1 MENVLQIYDLCH
13 TYTSLSDDDIQ
24 HIVEKSHMLQT
35 IADIAQA
42 NVFIDCPQRDEATMI
57 VVAEA
62 VPTTINSLYK
72 TAVVGKI
79 IYEPYE
85 PAVFRAYRTGEP
97 TMAHRAITHEGQHV
111 KQNVIPIKNNFDQT
125 IGVLI
130 LEQDVTLQVKRENEL
145 AILSET
151 TEEFYRTFW
160 DFITKERSIPDIIDE
175 ALLFTNPDGSILYA
189 NNYAIGL
196 IEGYGQL
203 RKDNYIK
210 HTIQEALPFIT
221 ESDFTHDGFVQRE
234 VNYLDKTYILRSI
247 CLKRKDDDT
256 SRMLINLRDISD
268 LRYKERQLLVKS
280 AVIKE
285 IHHRVKNNLQTVAS
299 LIRLQMRRSVTEEA
313 KISYQE
319 SLNRIMSIATVH
331 EVLSYSGVENVRMDE
346 IINKISKLISYN
358 LPHQESNVQ
367 IKLETETIQ
376 LGSHQ
381 AVSLALILT
390 ELIQNCLKHAFIGRD
405 TGLISIRFYCMNGA
419 IHLLVEDD
427 GAGIQEVLKTDQLGL
442 KIVKNLT
449 QYDLAGTFTIEPN
462 SKQGTTAHVIFPF
475 KEVE

>member
-1 MENVLQIYDLCH
+1 MENMSQIYDLCH
-13 TYTSLSDDDIQ
+13 TYTSLSKEDIRL
-24 HIVEKSHMLQT
+24 IVDKSHMLQT
-35 IADIAQA
+35 IADLAQA
-42 NVFIDCPQRDEATMI
+42 NVFIDCPQRDGETMI

-62 VPTTINSLYK
+62 VPATIHSLYK
-72 TAVVGKI
+72 TAVVGKK

-85 PAVFRAYRTGEP
+85 PAVFRAYRTGKP

-111 KQNVIPIKNNFDQT
+111 KQNVIPIKNQSGKT
-125 IGVLI
+125 IGLLI

-160 DFITKERSIPDIIDE
+160 DFITKERIIPDILEE
-175 ALLFTNPDGSILYA
+175 ALVFLDQDGSILYA

-203 RKDNYIK
+203 KTDNYINYR
-210 HTIQEALPFIT
+210 IQEALPFVKD
-221 ESDFTHDGFVQRE
+221 SDYSHDGFVQRE
-234 VNYLDKTYILRSI
+234 VNYLEKIFILRSI
-247 CLKRKDDDT
+247 CLKRKNDDT
-256 SRMLINLRDISD
+256 SRILINLRDITD
-268 LRYKERQLLVKS
+268 LRYKERQLMVKS

-299 LIRLQMRRSVTEEA
+299 LLRLQMRRGASEEA
-313 KISYQE
+313 KLSYQE

-331 EVLSYSGVENVRMDE
+331 EVLSYSGIEKVHMDE

-358 LPHQESNVQ
+358 FPGQESDVQ
-367 IKLETETIQ
+367 IKLETEPIP
-376 LGSHQ
+376 LDSHQ

-390 ELIQNCLKHAFIGRD
+390 ELIQNCLKHAFTGREAGRI
-405 TGLISIRFYCMNGA
+405 TVRYYHMEGM

-427 GAGIQEVLKTDQLGL
+427 GVGIKEVPKTDQLGL
-442 KIVKNLT
+442 GIVKNLT
-449 QYDLAGTFTIEPN
+449 HYDLAGTFTIEQN
-462 SKQGTTAHVIFPF
+462 VMQGTTAHVIFPL
-475 KEVE
+475 KEEE